1 MVEEMNKLIIVGLLM
16 FLAVQ
21 VSAQSL
27 PGRHELKKNE
37 QGEYYVV
44 NKGDITMIEASILR
58 FGFSAKWILACI
70 KHVSVDT
77 ELKRWVFINLKN
89 GGTVDSLNQENWAYF
104 RDEAYPDLKEITLK
118 SYSDESCP

>member
-1 MVEEMNKLIIVGLLM
+1 MNRIIVTIVLL

-21 VSAQSL
+21 VSAENL
-27 PGRHELKKNE
+27 PGRHVLKQND

-44 NKGDITMIEASILR
+44 NKDNITMIEASILKM
-58 FGFSAKWILACI
+58 GYSAKWILACI

-77 ELKRWVFINLKN
+77 DLKRWVFVDMKT
-89 GGTVDSLNQENWAYF
+89 GGTFDTLHQENWAYF

-118 SYSDESCP
+118 NYSDESCP